1 MEVKWREPLVSE
13 DENTP
18 VIEESLLEIMNPYF
32 ATVLQ
37 APAGM
42 GKTSSL
48 ISYAH
53 SKGWDVF
60 VQECSSDMDTEDFV
74 GSWTIEGG
82 DTVFLAGESA
92 SAFHRAAE
100 IEEGKKKG
108 EIGDDKMVLLLLDE
122 VNLVQ
127 PAVLKSLGSLF
138 DSRKYINTPFGRIL
152 CGESLIIAGTM
163 NSEEDSAGYL
173 LDPTFRS
180 RVLILKLSVKDM
192 IRYFLKLKLF
202 PESICSLIEQTN
214 GKLSIREAEQLSVL
228 TVIKKMDTQQAMKY
242 VLQKYDVEDAK
253 QILEVWRLLTE
264 GEEDA
269 N

>member
-1 MEVKWREPLVSE
+1 
-13 DENTP
+13 
-18 VIEESLLEIMNPYF
+18 
-32 ATVLQ
+32 
-37 APAGM
+37 
-42 GKTSSL
+42 
-48 ISYAH
+48 
-53 SKGWDVF
+53 
-60 VQECSSDMDTEDFV
+60 
-74 GSWTIEGG
+74 
-82 DTVFLAGESA
+82 
-92 SAFHRAAE
+92 
-100 IEEGKKKG
+100 
-108 EIGDDKMVLLLLDE
+108 
-122 VNLVQ
+122 
-127 PAVLKSLGSLF
+127 
-138 DSRKYINTPFGRIL
+138 
-152 CGESLIIAGTM
+152 LIIAGTM

-228 TVIKKMDTQQAMKY
+228 TVIKKMDTQQVMKY